1 MGLQNEGFDM
11 IHPHQK
17 DPSREN
23 VGIASIGCYIPSGIL
38 TSNEMSLRS
47 GIPLQVF
54 IEKIGMEQKHI
65 ASEDEHPSEMG
76 IKAAEWALKK
86 AKIDAEEIDIVA
98 YCGAGP
104 YEYRIWSPAA
114 RISAALGITN
124 SYAFELK
131 NGCNGGNLGLNIC
144 KNLLLSDADKEY
156 ALVVCSE
163 KLSTTIDYADPNSLS
178 LFMSADGAAAA
189 VLKKGETSNRLLAY
203 SSLTDGTIVDC
214 VKMPLG
220 GTKIPY
226 SKGCDSRLGYIC
238 VDDPVSLDHILS
250 QTYQTNY
257 VKVISNALEKSG
269 YTLGDVDVL
278 FTNQVK
284 KSLLR
289 DILQSVN
296 LTEDRTMLSI
306 KEYGHMG
313 TVDSLFNLSRAID
326 QGRLKSGSLAVLASS
341 GAGFTWAAMVLEF

>member
-1 MGLQNEGFDM
+1 MGRRIEGFNM
-11 IHPHQK
+11 IHSHK
-17 DPSREN
+17 RDPSGET
-23 VGIASIGCYIPSGIL
+23 VGIASIGCYIPSDVL
-38 TSNEMSLRS
+38 TSSEMSLRS

-54 IEKIGMEQKHI
+54 IEKIGIEQKHI
-65 ASEDEHPSEMG
+65 ASDDEHPSEMG
-76 IKAAEWALKK
+76 IKAAERALKK
-86 AKIDAEEIDIVA
+86 ARIDAEDIGIVA

-104 YEYRIWSPAA
+104 YEYRVWSPAA
-114 RISAALGITN
+114 RISAELGITN

-156 ALVVCSE
+156 ALIVCSE

-178 LFMSADGAAAA
+178 LFIAADGAAAA
-189 VLKKGETSNRLLAY
+189 VLKKGETSNHLLAY
-203 SSLTDGTIVDC
+203 SSLTDGSIVDC
-214 VKMPLG
+214 IKMPLG

-226 SKGCDSRLGYIC
+226 SEGRDSRLGHIC

-250 QTYQTNY
+250 QTYLTNY

-269 YTLGDVDVL
+269 YTLKDIDVL

-284 KSLLR
+284 KSLLK

-296 LTEDRTMLSI
+296 LTEDKTMLSL

-313 TVDSLFNLSRAID
+313 TVDSFFNLSRAID
-326 QGRLKSGSLAVLASS
+326 QGRLKPGSLAVLASS